1 MLDASPLNEAEAFI
15 VPVAALPP
23 DTVVPSDVVVPYSNF
38 GVVDVE
44 PAEIVPLRVAEVDPI
59 AVGLFVLMEIE
70 PTDEATF
77 PEVHPPAGFTPASSL
92 ALCSVRSVA
101 ISASVAPAAFEIS

>member
-23 DTVVPSDVVVPYSNF
+23 DTVVPSEVVVPYSNF

-44 PAEIVPLRVAEVDPI
+44 PAEIVPLSVADVDPI
-59 AVGLFVLMEIE
+59 AVGLFVLIEME
-70 PTDEATF
+70 PTDDATLLS
-77 PEVHPPAGFTPASSL
+77 VQPPAGLTPKSSL
-92 ALCSVRSVA
+92 AFCSSKSAA
-101 ISASVAPAAFEIS
+101 ITSSS

>member
-1 MLDASPLNEAEAFI
+1 MLDASPLNEAEALI

-59 AVGLFVLMEIE
+59 AVGLFVLI
-70 PTDEATF
+70 
-77 PEVHPPAGFTPASSL
+77 
-92 ALCSVRSVA
+92 
-101 ISASVAPAAFEIS
+101 EISVSYGFVQVQHRQNEECEE